1 MYLAQRRLGREAVLS
16 SEENLRS
23 QKSHYYG
30 LYAWHPFKR
39 GKNDIEYIERLKEK
53 EIERETYRE
62 REGKR
67 PLCLG
72 APP

>member
-1 MYLAQRRLGREAVLS
+1 MLS

-39 GKNDIEYIERLKEK
+39 GKNDIEYIERLKEIEK
-53 EIERETYRE
+53 HTERERGETAIMPGSSPVTVGDVIWVAR
-62 REGKR
+62 K
-67 PLCLG
+67 
-72 APP
+72 